1 MDAQEALAIIHQL
14 VAPKRLSY
22 LEETL
27 FVQTWQG
34 KLYRE
39 IALNVGYELSYL
51 RDVGAKLWDALSEVL
66 GTTVTKKNIQ
76 IVLRQHVQRDGG
88 IQQSGLGSAA
98 TVPPRV
104 TFDRMAG
111 FSSSGTLPQGI
122 QFPGRALDAA
132 SLLYVIR
139 PPAENLLYESVFQPS
154 SLTRIQATRQMGKTS
169 LINRVLPKIAAAG
182 IHPIY
187 LNLRQ
192 VDQPTMEDLN
202 QFLRWICWNVG
213 EQLGLSDQMDAY
225 WMPQVGA
232 KISCTNYFERYLLSQ
247 SAKPIVLVF
256 DDMTRLLGYTKVA
269 QDVLPMLRTWHEEAM
284 VSQIWQNLRLVLV
297 HSLEIDVPLPVSQS
311 PFNVGLAI
319 NLADFSTD
327 QVEQLASRSGW
338 FEIGLTREDLS
349 ELSYWIEGHPYL
361 LQLAFHWLTVRQLP
375 LAQLLAEAASLNG
388 IYAQHL
394 RYYWLVLQQE
404 PTLRSGLEQ
413 LLQGGTIDAL
423 IGERLESLGLARR
436 QGDRWVIWRR
446 LYQKY
451 FEAQLQSPQESMP

>member
-1 MDAQEALAIIHQL
+1 MDAQEALAMINQL
-14 VAPKRLSY
+14 IAPKRLSY

-39 IALNVGYELSYL
+39 IALDVGYELSYL

-76 IVLRQHVQRDGG
+76 IVLRQHVQRGDLSPGMV
-88 IQQSGLGSAA
+88 A
-98 TVPPRV
+98 TTNAPPRV
-104 TFDRMAG
+104 TFDRMGG
-111 FSSSGTLPQGI
+111 FSGSGKLPQGI
-122 QFPGRALDAA
+122 QFPGRALDAE
-132 SLLYVIR
+132 SMLYVIR
-139 PPAENLLYESVFQPS
+139 PPAENLLYESLFQPS
-154 SLTRIQATRQMGKTS
+154 SLIRIQATRQMGKTS
-169 LINRVLPKIAAAG
+169 LLNRVLPKVAEAG
-182 IHPIY
+182 IQPIY

-192 VDQPTMEDLN
+192 VDQTTMGDLN
-202 QFLRWICWNVG
+202 QFLRWICWSVG
-213 EQLGLSDQMDAY
+213 EQLGLTDQIDAY

-232 KISCTNYFERYLLSQ
+232 KISCTNYFERYLLTQ

-297 HSLEIDVPLPVSQS
+297 HSMEISVPLPVSQS

-319 NLADFSTD
+319 NLGDFSTD

-338 FEIGLTREDLS
+338 FDLGLTREDLS

-375 LAQLLAEAASLNG
+375 LAQLLAELASLNG

-394 RYYWLVLQQE
+394 RYYWLVLQQDQ
-404 PTLRSGLEQ
+404 TLRSAFEQ
-413 LLQGGTIDAL
+413 LLRGDNIDSL
-423 IGERLESLGLARR
+423 VGERLESLGLARR
-436 QGDRWVIWRR
+436 KGDRWVIWRR

-451 FEAQLQSPQESMP
+451 FAAQLLLPQESMP

>member
-1 MDAQEALAIIHQL
+1 MDAQEALAIINQL
-14 VAPKRLSY
+14 IAPKRLSY

-39 IALNVGYELSYL
+39 IATDVGYELSYL

-76 IVLRQHVQRDGG
+76 IVLRQHVQRGALAP
-88 IQQSGLGSAA
+88 GLVAA
-98 TVPPRV
+98 TNAPPRV
-104 TFDRMAG
+104 TFDRMGG
-111 FSSSGTLPQGI
+111 FSGSGNLPQGI
-122 QFPGRALDAA
+122 QFPGRALDAE
-132 SLLYVIR
+132 SMLYVIR
-139 PPAENLLYESVFQPS
+139 PPAENLLYESLFQPS

-169 LINRVLPKIAAAG
+169 LLNRVLPKVAEAG
-182 IHPIY
+182 IQPIY

-192 VDQPTMEDLN
+192 VDQSTMGDLN

-213 EQLGLSDQMDAY
+213 EQLGLSDQIDAY

-232 KISCTNYFERYLLSQ
+232 KISCTNYFERYLLTQ

-256 DDMTRLLGYTKVA
+256 DDMTRLLGHKKVA
-269 QDVLPMLRTWHEEAM
+269 QDMLPMLRTWHEEAM
-284 VSQIWQNLRLVLV
+284 VSPIWQNLRLVLV
-297 HSLEIDVPLPVSQS
+297 HSMEIDVPLPVSQS

-319 NLADFSTD
+319 NLGDFSTD

-338 FEIGLTREDLS
+338 FDLGLTREDLS

-394 RYYWLVLQQE
+394 RYYWLVLQQDQ
-404 PTLRSGLEQ
+404 TLRSGFEQ
-413 LLQGGTIDAL
+413 LLRGETIDAL
-423 IGERLESLGLARR
+423 VGERLESLGLARR
-436 QGDRWVIWRR
+436 KGDRWVIWRR

-451 FEAQLQSPQESMP
+451 FEIQLRSPQESMP

>member
-1 MDAQEALAIIHQL
+1 MEAQEALAIIHQL

-39 IALNVGYELSYL
+39 IALDVGYELSYL
-51 RDVGAKLWDALSEVL
+51 RDVGAKLWDTLSEAL

-76 IVLRQHVQRDGG
+76 IVLRQHGQRAGGTQPGLGG
-88 IQQSGLGSAA
+88 IAM
-98 TVPPRV
+98 VPPRV

-111 FSSSGTLPQGI
+111 FSAAVLPQAI
-122 QFPGRALDAA
+122 QFPGRALDAE

-169 LINRVLPKIAAAG
+169 LLNRVLPKVAEAG
-182 IHPIY
+182 IQPIY

-192 VDQPTMEDLN
+192 VDQATMGDLN

-213 EQLGLSDQMDAY
+213 EQLGLADQMDAY

-247 SAKPIVLVF
+247 AARPLVLVF
-256 DDMTRLLGYTKVA
+256 DDMTRLLGHTKVA

-284 VSQIWQNLRLVLV
+284 VSPIWQNLRLVLA
-297 HSLEIDVPLPVSQS
+297 HSMEIDLPLPVSQS
-311 PFNVGLAI
+311 PFNVGIAI
-319 NLADFSTD
+319 NLTDFSTD

-338 FEIGLTREDLS
+338 FELGLTREDLS
-349 ELSYWIEGHPYL
+349 ELSHWVEGHPYL

-375 LAQLLAEAASLNG
+375 LAQLLNEAASLNG

-404 PTLRSGLEQ
+404 PALRSGLEQ
-413 LLQGGTIDAL
+413 LLRGDTIDTL
-423 IGERLESLGLARR
+423 IGERLESFGLARR

-446 LYQKY
+446 LYQQY
-451 FEAQLQSPQESMP
+451 FEAQLLLPQESMP

>member
-39 IALNVGYELSYL
+39 IALDVGYELSYL

-76 IVLRQHVQRDGG
+76 IVLRQHVQRGKPEL
-88 IQQSGLGSAA
+88 GLGNPPL
-98 TVPPRV
+98 PPRV
-104 TFDRMAG
+104 AFDRMAG
-111 FSSSGTLPQGI
+111 LSSTTALPQSI
-122 QFPGRALDAA
+122 QFPGRALDAE

-139 PPAENLLYESVFQPS
+139 PPAETLLYESMFQPS

-169 LINRVLPKIAAAG
+169 LINRVLPKVAEAG
-182 IHPIY
+182 IQTVY

-192 VDQPTMEDLN
+192 VDQATMADLN
-202 QFLRWICWNVG
+202 LFLRWICWNVG
-213 EQLGLSDQMDAY
+213 EQLGLANQMDTY

-284 VSQIWQNLRLVLV
+284 VSPIWQNLRLVLV
-297 HSLEIDVPLPVSQS
+297 HSMEIDLPLPVSQS

-327 QVEQLASRSGW
+327 QVEQVASRSGW
-338 FEIGLTREDLS
+338 FDLGLTREDLS
-349 ELSYWIEGHPYL
+349 ELSHWIEGHPYL

-404 PTLRSGLEQ
+404 PQIRSGLEQ
-413 LLQGGTIDAL
+413 LLRGDKIDAL
-423 IGERLESLGLARR
+423 VGERLEGLGLVRR

-451 FEAQLQSPQESMP
+451 FEAQLRSPQESMP